1 MKIARFAAGDIV
13 KYGLV
18 EGNAVRGLK
27 YSPFSALGGAFETD
41 GLNYQIND
49 VKLLAPCVPSKLV
62 CIGLNYRAHIA
73 EGTHEP
79 PRLPLIFLKP
89 PSAVIGPDDEIVLP
103 TDGRT
108 DHEAELAVVIGRAAK
123 DVTENE
129 ARNYILGYT
138 CINDVSERVIQHGD
152 GQWTRGKGFDTFAPM
167 GPWIVT
173 DINAD
178 NLKVEALVN
187 GQVKQS
193 SNTSYLIFGIAALV
207 SFISGVMTLLPG
219 DIIATGTPEGVSQLK
234 HGDTIE
240 IRLENI
246 GTLRNYVVSKK
257 R

>member
-1 MKIARFAAGDIV
+1 MKIVRFAAEDIV

-18 EGNAVRGLK
+18 EGNSIHGLK
-27 YSPFSALGGAFETD
+27 YSPFSVLGAAFETD
-41 GLNYQIND
+41 GSNYRLNDI
-49 VKLLAPCVPSKLV
+49 KLLAPSVPSKLV
-62 CIGLNYRAHIA
+62 CIGLNYRAHAA
-73 EGTHEP
+73 EASHELP
-79 PRLPLIFLKP
+79 KLPLIFLKP
-89 PSAVIGPDDEIVLP
+89 PSAVINPDDEIVLP

-108 DHEAELAVVIGRAAK
+108 DHEAELAIVIGRKAR

-129 ARNYILGYT
+129 ARSYILGYT
-138 CINDVSERVIQHGD
+138 CFNDVSERVIQHGD

-187 GQVKQS
+187 GAVKQS
-193 SNTSYLIFGIAALV
+193 SNTSNLIFGIPTLV

-234 HGDTIE
+234 AGDTVE

-257 R
+257 K